1 MASLNMSL
9 KKSSSKRASRK
20 RRTLNVTK
28 AFDFVY
34 DGRNLREFLQEK
46 TFKELVDYT
55 VLDVSPANK
64 KILLQLIM
72 EKIRSMDEDEK
83 PNHEIIVFLLSRPMV
98 SSNKELVDDLVFHL
112 NHRYNKFL
120 DTKTFQEIANYTLA
134 NHTVLEQYLEDPN
147 KKILLDK
154 MSHKF
159 MVRKA
164 AADTETIR
172 SILKLPMVS
181 SNESKEAKELKGELT
196 RYAEWSGSARV
207 SGSAAARGSPPPI
220 PVSLLSRRGRSRS
233 RSRSRSRNRP

>member
-1 MASLNMSL
+1 MASLNVS
-9 KKSSSKRASRK
+9 KKSPSKR
-20 RRTLNVTK
+20 TLKVRGAT
-28 AFDFVY
+28 DFVY

-46 TFKELVDYT
+46 TFKELVNYT
-55 VLDVSPANK
+55 VLGVSPANK
-64 KILLQLIM
+64 KILLQVIM
-72 EKIRSMDEDEK
+72 EKLRSMDEDEK
-83 PNHEIIVFLLSRPMV
+83 PNHKIIVFLLSRRMV
-98 SSNKELVDDLVFHL
+98 SDNKELVDDLVFNL

-120 DTKTFQEIANYTLA
+120 DTKSFQEIANYTLA
-134 NHTVLEQYLEDPN
+134 NHTVLEKYLEDPN
-147 KKILLDK
+147 KKILLEK
-154 MSHKF
+154 MSYKF

-207 SGSAAARGSPPPI
+207 SGAAARGSPPPI
-220 PVSLLSRRGRSRS
+220 PVSLSRRSRS

>member
-1 MASLNMSL
+1 VS
-9 KKSSSKRASRK
+9 KKSSSKKRASRK

-46 TFKELVDYT
+46 TFKQLVDYT
-55 VLDVSPANK
+55 VLGVSPANK

-72 EKIRSMDEDEK
+72 EKLRSMDEDEK
-83 PNHEIIVFLLSRPMV
+83 PNHAIIVFLLSRRMV
-98 SSNKELVDDLVFHL
+98 LDNKELVDDLVFNL

-120 DTKTFQEIANYTLA
+120 DTKSFQEIANYTLA
-134 NHTVLEQYLEDPN
+134 NHTVLEKYLEEPN

-159 MVRKA
+159 MFRKGMV
-164 AADTETIR
+164 DTEKIR

-196 RYAEWSGSARV
+196 RYAEWAGGPSAR
-207 SGSAAARGSPPPI
+207 GAAARGSPPPI
-220 PVSLLSRRGRSRS
+220 PVALLSRRGS
-233 RSRSRSRNRP
+233 RSRSRSRNR